1 MKNLFQKLE
10 NISPRVKRFVSHGR
24 ADQGQKSVMDMFYGI
39 LHFAMMIICLNENVI
54 QTLSFANTYLWLC
67 SKLKNS
73 IACFTCY
80 ICRDLKF

>member
-54 QTLSFANTYLWLC
+54 QTLS
-67 SKLKNS
+67 
-73 IACFTCY
+73 
-80 ICRDLKF
+80 

>member
-39 LHFAMMIICLNENVI
+39 LHFAMMIICLNENLI
-54 QTLSFANTYLWLC
+54 QTLSLVMLSSDFAYAQELE
-67 SKLKNS
+67 
-73 IACFTCY
+73 
-80 ICRDLKF
+80 

>member
-39 LHFAMMIICLNENVI
+39 LHFVMMIICLNENLI
-54 QTLSFANTYLWLC
+54 QTLSLANALALLY
-67 SKLKNS
+67 
-73 IACFTCY
+73 AQEFE
-80 ICRDLKF
+80 